1 MNPLS
6 IITIAV
12 GFSANIIRAAA
23 AVKDAV
29 DEFKD
34 APAVARDIEDEIRT
48 VQAALRRVGVATQR
62 DSGVIWRFQLDD
74 VLSLSVE
81 GCESLLR
88 QIDNEFDAHFSR
100 ADWRARLSMCW
111 NSEEIR
117 RLLRSLGT
125 RKASLMLLVQ
135 ALNL

>member
-1 MNPLS
+1 
-6 IITIAV
+6 
-12 GFSANIIRAAA
+12 
-23 AVKDAV
+23 VKDAV

-62 DSGVIWRFQLDD
+62 DSGVIGRFQLDD
-74 VLSLSVE
+74 VFSLSVE

-88 QIDNEFDAHFSR
+88 QIDNEFDALFGR
-100 ADWRARLSMCW
+100 ADWRARLSICW
-111 NSEEIR
+111 NIEEIR

-125 RKASLMLLVQ
+125 MKASLMLLVQ

>member
-23 AVKDAV
+23 AVKDAI

-62 DSGVIWRFQLDD
+62 DSGVIGRFQLDD
-74 VLSLSVE
+74 VFSLLVE

-88 QIDNEFDAHFSR
+88 QIDNEFDALFGR
-100 ADWRARLSMCW
+100 ADWRARLSICW

-125 RKASLMLLVQ
+125 MKASLMLLVQ

>member
-29 DEFKD
+29 NEFKD

-74 VLSLSVE
+74 VFSLSVE

-88 QIDNEFDAHFSR
+88 RIDNEFDALFGR
-100 ADWRARLSMCW
+100 ADWRARLSICW
-111 NSEEIR
+111 NREEIR

>member
-62 DSGVIWRFQLDD
+62 DSGVIGRFQLDD
-74 VLSLSVE
+74 VFSLLVE

-88 QIDNEFDAHFSR
+88 QIDNEFDALFGR
-100 ADWRARLSMCW
+100 ADWRARLSICW

-125 RKASLMLLVQ
+125 MKASLMLLVQ

>member
-6 IITIAV
+6 IITSAV
-12 GFSANIIRAAA
+12 GLSANIIQAAA

-48 VQAALRRVGVATQR
+48 VQAALRRVGVALQR
-62 DSGVIWRFQLDD
+62 DSGVIWRYQLDD
-74 VLSLSVE
+74 VFSLSVE

-88 QIDNEFDAHFSR
+88 QIDNEFDALFGR
-100 ADWRARLSMCW
+100 ADWRARLSICW